1 MGAWYHCL
9 EQGLSHTGKE
19 RKPLCPARRDSPQ
32 RTQERTSTMTGTSL
46 FMPQTIEAIKE
57 LSPNVVGEVS
67 ADLLACAEE
76 INGTYGEH
84 SDNKSLAHEKA
95 ASSLYW
101 VAVEVERM
109 HRDRN
114 YDLLECAGNILEHL
128 AAETN
133 TNDDLEEE

>member
-1 MGAWYHCL
+1 M
-9 EQGLSHTGKE
+9 
-19 RKPLCPARRDSPQ
+19 
-32 RTQERTSTMTGTSL
+32 TSTSL
-46 FMPQTIEAIKE
+46 FMPQTIEAIKN

-84 SDNKSLAHEKA
+84 SDNKNLAHEKA

-101 VAVEVERM
+101 VAVEVGRM
-109 HRDRN
+109 HRDHN
-114 YDLLECAGNILEHL
+114 YDLLTCAGNILEHL

-133 TNDDLEEE
+133 TNDHLEEE

>member
-1 MGAWYHCL
+1 MRG
-9 EQGLSHTGKE
+9 G
-19 RKPLCPARRDSPQ
+19 DQ
-32 RTQERTSTMTGTSL
+32 R
-46 FMPQTIEAIKE
+46 A
-57 LSPNVVGEVS
+57 
-67 ADLLACAEE
+67 
-76 INGTYGEH
+76 YGEY

-133 TNDDLEEE
+133 TTDDHLEEE

>member
-1 MGAWYHCL
+1 M
-9 EQGLSHTGKE
+9 
-19 RKPLCPARRDSPQ
+19 
-32 RTQERTSTMTGTSL
+32 TSTSL

>member
-1 MGAWYHCL
+1 
-9 EQGLSHTGKE
+9 
-19 RKPLCPARRDSPQ
+19 
-32 RTQERTSTMTGTSL
+32 MTGTSL

-76 INGTYGEH
+76 VNGTYGEY

-101 VAVEVERM
+101 VAVEVGRM
-109 HRDRN
+109 HRDHN
-114 YDLLECAGNILEHL
+114 YDLLTCAGNILEHL

-133 TNDDLEEE
+133 TNDHLEEE

>member
-1 MGAWYHCL
+1 M
-9 EQGLSHTGKE
+9 
-19 RKPLCPARRDSPQ
+19 
-32 RTQERTSTMTGTSL
+32 TSTSL

-76 INGTYGEH
+76 INATHGEH

-109 HRDRN
+109 HRDHN

-133 TNDDLEEE
+133 TNDHLEEE